1 MVGLLAEIEIAIVR
15 RDVHLPG
22 IVVDLEIDA
31 VAGLESEQLEVR
43 VDDGHPRQVRPTSL
57 WLVRRAAEDQLKHGG
72 WVALGLAF
80 LGKRF
85 NIRDSHFRL
94 LG

>member
-15 RDVHLPG
+15 RDAHLPG

-43 VDDGHPRQVRPTSL
+43 VDDGHPRQVGQPRFGLSGVL
-57 WLVRRAAEDQLKHGG
+57 RR
-72 WVALGLAF
+72 
-80 LGKRF
+80 
-85 NIRDSHFRL
+85 IS
-94 LG
+94 